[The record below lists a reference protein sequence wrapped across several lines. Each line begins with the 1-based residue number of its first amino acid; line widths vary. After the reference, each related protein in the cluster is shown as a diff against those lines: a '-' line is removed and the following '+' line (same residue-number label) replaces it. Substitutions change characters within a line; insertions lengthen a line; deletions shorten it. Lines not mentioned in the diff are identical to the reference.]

1 MNSAMKKGEHKG
13 VFALILLAISA
24 IWGGAFVVMKDALN
38 RIDVN
43 SFLSLRFII
52 ATLLLIAFK
61 PQVLKRIDRKFLA
74 KGALVGTFLG
84 SGYIFQSFGLT
95 LTTVAKT
102 GFITGLYVV
111 ITPLLGALLLRK
123 KVATIQWFSVAL
135 ATAGLLL
142 LSFKG
147 FSVGLG
153 EFLVFLSAIVFAA
166 HIVALGEWSS
176 GMDTYALTVVQLG
189 TCALITTIASLKSG
203 FHTPPDSGVWW
214 AILFCSLFA
223 TAIAFIFQTWAQSFM
238 AATTVAVILTMEVVF
253 AAIFGITFAHESLTL
268 KTGIGGVMVI
278 VAMYT
283 IIWSEVREKISA

>member
-1 MNSAMKKGEHKG
+1 MKNGEKKGL
-13 VFALILLAISA
+13 FALILLAVSA
-24 IWGGAFVVMKDALN
+24 IWGGAFVIMKDALD
-38 RIDVN
+38 RLDDN
-43 SFLSLRFII
+43 SFLAWRFSI
-52 ATLLLIAFK
+52 ATLILIILK
-61 PQVLKRIDRKFLA
+61 PKVLTQINRKFLL
-74 KGALVGTFLG
+74 KGVLVGTFLG

-111 ITPLLGALLLRK
+111 FTPVLGAIVLK
-123 KVATIQWFSVAL
+123 KKIAVLQWASVAL

-147 FSVGLG
+147 FHIGLG

-166 HIVALGEWSS
+166 HIIALGEWSS

-189 TCALITTIASLKSG
+189 TCAVITTLAGLKSG
-203 FHTPPDSGVWW
+203 LHAPPDSGVWW
-214 AILFCSLFA
+214 AIIFCSVFA

-253 AAIFGITFAHESLTL
+253 AAIFGIAVSHESLTT
-268 KTGIGGVMVI
+268 KTAVGGLMVI
-278 VAMYT
+278 VAMYS
-283 IIWSEVREKISA
+283 IIYSESKELKVNTVAK

>member
-1 MNSAMKKGEHKG
+1 MKNGKNKSL
-13 VFALILLAISA
+13 FALILLAVSA
-24 IWGGAFVVMKDALN
+24 IWGGAFVVMKDALV
-38 RIDVN
+38 RLDVN
-43 SFLSLRFII
+43 SFLAWRFMI
-52 ATLLLIAFK
+52 ATLILILLK
-61 PQVLKRIDRKFLA
+61 PSVLKRIDRKFLA
-74 KGALVGTFLG
+74 KGVLVGTFLG

-111 ITPLLGALLLRK
+111 LTPLLGALLLRK
-123 KVATIQWFSVAL
+123 RVASLQWFSVAL

-147 FSVGLG
+147 FSLGLG
-153 EFLVFLSAIVFAA
+153 EFLVFLSAVVFAA

-189 TCALITTIASLKSG
+189 TCAVITLFASFKSG

-214 AILFCSLFA
+214 AILFCAVFA
-223 TAIAFIFQTWAQSFM
+223 TAVAFIFQTWAQSFM
-238 AATTVAVILTMEVVF
+238 APTTVAVILTMEVVF
-253 AAIFGITFAHESLTL
+253 AAIFGIAFAHESLTV
-268 KTGIGGVMVI
+268 KTGIGGLMVI

-283 IIWSEVREKISA
+283 IIWSEGREKISA